1 MISSLKL
8 LLKSQRK
15 RSRLTQTTS
24 GFTLIELL
32 IGMVMATLVITP
44 LMTFMLNIMNSDRN
58 EQAKANSNQEI
69 QSALDFIAED
79 LKQAVYIYDSS
90 GLNNNST
97 TDPTTSGIK
106 DQIPPGTAGDP
117 TAGAPGCRMATP
129 TCVPVLVFWKREPK
143 ANVLKLSSS
152 STCPPTS
159 SVDNCDDVYVY
170 SLVAYYLVKGEISS
184 GNWSDAARISRF
196 QISDGFVNPNLA
208 ANSETAS
215 VGFQLF
221 DLTITA
227 TTLTQKMNR
236 WTKKN
241 GETYTAK
248 ADVLVDFIDQ
258 STITPL
264 TCPTGTQRVPST
276 TTFPTTLPGFFYAC
290 VNSSNTSAQVFI
302 RGNALARIENN
313 TTYTAAKSI
322 YFPTASVQVKGIG
335 LLGIE

>member
-1 MISSLKL
+1 MISLSKFII
-8 LLKSQRK
+8 KSQR
-15 RSRLTQTTS
+15 RRAVVAETNT

-32 IGMVMATLVITP
+32 VGLVLASLVITP
-44 LMTFMLNIMNSDRN
+44 MMTFMLNIVDSDRK

-69 QSALDFIAED
+69 QSALDFIAQD

-97 TDPTTSGIK
+97 TDSTTSGIK
-106 DQIPPGTAGDP
+106 DKIPPVAE
-117 TAGAPGCRMATP
+117 APGCKSTTP

-143 ANVLKLSSS
+143 VNVLKLSSS

-184 GNWSDAARISRF
+184 GDWSDAARISRF
-196 QISDGFVNPNLA
+196 QISDGFVNPNIA
-208 ANSETAS
+208 ANLENPDL
-215 VGFQLF
+215 GFQLF
-221 DLTITA
+221 DLTITG
-227 TTLTQKMNR
+227 TTITQKMNR
-236 WTKKN
+236 WKKSDA
-241 GETYTAK
+241 TYTARTN
-248 ADVLVDFIDQ
+248 VLVDFIDQ
-258 STITPL
+258 STITPS

-276 TTFPTTLPGFFYAC
+276 TTLPGFFYAC

-302 RGNALARIENN
+302 RGNALARIEKN
-313 TTYTAAKSI
+313 TTYSANKSI